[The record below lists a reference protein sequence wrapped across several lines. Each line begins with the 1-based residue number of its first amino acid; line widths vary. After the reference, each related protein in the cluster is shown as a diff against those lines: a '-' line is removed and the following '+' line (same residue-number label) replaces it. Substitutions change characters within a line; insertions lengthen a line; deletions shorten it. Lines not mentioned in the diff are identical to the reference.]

1 MPGPGSGGRGRGLRL
16 TVRLLLF
23 NLLVV
28 FLPLAGLAAFG
39 LHERQLLEAQERS
52 MVQQG
57 RILAAALETGGA
69 VDAAAAGRLLAA
81 LGRRSEARLRVVD
94 AEGRLLA
101 DSSRLGAR
109 RARGAA
115 EEKVVAADR
124 RGLFYALGALPFSAW
139 ARLSGA
145 PGVLG
150 AEPLTTDAGRLSGP
164 EVADALAGRYGAAT
178 RFAAG
183 PERGL
188 VLSSAIPVRVDGRV
202 AGAVVV
208 SQSTARILGHLYEI
222 RLRTFVVF
230 LASLAAA
237 VVLSIYLAGTIA
249 RPLRALG
256 AEARA
261 LVDGRGRLRGRFRGS
276 ARADEIGALARA
288 LEELTRRLEARQA
301 ATEAM
306 AAEVGH
312 ELKNPLAS
320 IRAASELLASA
331 ESAEDRRRFASVVEQ
346 EVARMERLLSGV
358 REMARLDAPE
368 PDVER
373 RPVDL
378 EPLARALVDAQ
389 GLRDER
395 GVGFR
400 LAVEGAPVAVLGA
413 PDRFAA
419 LLESLLDNAAGFSPP
434 GGRVDVVLA
443 RRDGRVRL
451 EVADRGPGVP
461 AEHRDRIF
469 ERFFTWRPDEPGRDH
484 SGLGLAIARSI
495 AEAHGGGVEV
505 TPREGGGSR
514 FVVDLP
520 AA

>member
-1 MPGPGSGGRGRGLRL
+1 MRVGGRVRGLRL

-69 VDAAAAGRLLAA
+69 VDQVAAERLLTA
-81 LGRRSEARLRVVD
+81 LGRRSEARLRVVAAD
-94 AEGRLLA
+94 GRLLA
-101 DSSRLGAR
+101 DSSRQGAR
-109 RARGAA
+109 RAREAAA
-115 EEKVVAADR
+115 EEALAAAPGR
-124 RGLFYALGALPFSAW
+124 RSLFYALGALPFVAW

-150 AEPLTTDAGRLSGP
+150 AEPLVADAGRLSGP
-164 EVADALAGRYGAAT
+164 EIADALAGRYGAAT

-183 PERGL
+183 PDRGL
-188 VLSSAIPVRVDGRV
+188 VLSSAIPVRIGGRV

-237 VVLSIYLAGTIA
+237 VVLSLYLAGTIA
-249 RPLRALG
+249 RPLRGLG
-256 AEARA
+256 EEARA

-276 ARADEIGALARA
+276 ARADEIGSLARA

-320 IRAASELLASA
+320 IRAASELLAAA
-331 ESAEDRRRFASVVEQ
+331 ESAEDRHRFVAVVDQ

-368 PDVER
+368 PDGER
-373 RPVDL
+373 QRVDL

-389 GLRDER
+389 GLRGER
-395 GVGFR
+395 AVGFR

-434 GGRVDVVLA
+434 GAEVDVVLA
-443 RRDGRVRL
+443 RQGARVRL

-461 AEHRDRIF
+461 AEHRQRIF
-469 ERFFTWRPDEPGRDH
+469 ERFFTWRPGEPVRDH
-484 SGLGLAIARSI
+484 SGLGLAIVRSI

-505 TPREGGGSR
+505 APREGGGSR